1 MAVIAMTRE
10 IGTFGKDV
18 AAGLAE
24 RLGLDVIHHELVKHG
39 IVKSSGLPESEAHRF
54 LEGEASLIE
63 RWRMDQRRMRRCT
76 EQEIFELAAKGNVL
90 IRGWGSVY
98 LLRSVPHVLSVR
110 VCAPME
116 FREAVRMQQLGLK
129 DRAAA
134 RRDIERD
141 DAAHNGTMRR
151 MFGIDWTDPA
161 HYTIVLN
168 TARIPVQECVDCI
181 VRLVQSPPFAETEE
195 SKAELLNQLISA
207 RVRSALERH
216 FGSDAGALVKTE
228 VKAGQVILTGQMVDA
243 HYIAEAV
250 RLVRSVKGVTGVESR
265 VVPIGFRPIEL
276 FRD

>member
-10 IGTFGKDV
+10 MGTLGKDV
-18 AAGLAE
+18 VAGLAE
-24 RLGLDVIHHELVKHG
+24 RLGLEVIQHGLVERN
-39 IVKSSGLPESEAHRF
+39 IAETSGLPENKVHRF
-54 LEGEASLIE
+54 LEGEASLLE
-63 RWRMDQRRMRRCT
+63 RWRMDRRRMRCCT
-76 EQEIFELAAKGNVL
+76 AQEIFELAAKGNVL

-116 FREAVRMQQLGLK
+116 FREAVLMQRLGLK

-134 RRDIERD
+134 RRVIEHD
-141 DAAHNGTMRR
+141 DAAHNGAMQG

-168 TARIPVQECVDCI
+168 TARVPIQECVDCI
-181 VRLVQSPPFAETEE
+181 VRLVQSPAFAETEE
-195 SKAELLNQLISA
+195 SKAELMNQLISA

-216 FGSDAGALVKTE
+216 FGSDAAALVKTE
-228 VKAGQVILTGQMVDA
+228 VKAGQVMLTGQMVDA

-250 RLVRSVKGVTGVESR
+250 RLVRSVEGVTGVKSHI
-265 VVPIGFRPIEL
+265 VPIGFQG
-276 FRD
+276 FGVG

>member
-10 IGTFGKDV
+10 MGTLGKDV
-18 AAGLAE
+18 VAGLAE
-24 RLGLDVIHHELVKHG
+24 RLGLEVIHHGLVEHD
-39 IVKSSGLPESEAHRF
+39 IAETSGLPENKVHRF
-54 LEGEASLIE
+54 LEGEASLLE
-63 RWRMDQRRMRRCT
+63 RWRMDRRRMRCCT
-76 EQEIFELAAKGNVL
+76 AQEIFELAAKGNVL

-116 FREAVRMQQLGLK
+116 FREAVLMQRLGLK

-134 RRDIERD
+134 RREIERD
-141 DAAHNGTMRR
+141 DAAHNGAMQG

-168 TARIPVQECVDCI
+168 TARVPVQECVDCI
-181 VRLVQSPPFAETEE
+181 VRLVQSPAFAETEE
-195 SKAELLNQLISA
+195 SKAELMNQLISA

-216 FGSDAGALVKTE
+216 FGSDAGALIKTE
-228 VKAGQVILTGQMVDA
+228 VKAGQVMLTGQMVDA

-250 RLVRSVKGVTGVESR
+250 RLVRSVEGVTGVKSHI
-265 VVPIGFRPIEL
+265 VPLASKGFGVG
-276 FRD
+276 

>member
-10 IGTFGKDV
+10 MGTLGKDV
-18 AAGLAE
+18 VAGLAE
-24 RLGLDVIHHELVKHG
+24 RLGLEVIHHRLVEHD
-39 IVKSSGLPESEAHRF
+39 IAETPGLPENKVHRF
-54 LEGEASLIE
+54 LEGEASLLE
-63 RWRMDQRRMRRCT
+63 RWRIDRRRMQCCT
-76 EQEIFELAAKGNVL
+76 AQEIFELAAKGNVL

-116 FREAVRMQQLGLK
+116 FREAVLMQRLGLK

-134 RRDIERD
+134 RREIERD
-141 DAAHNGTMRR
+141 DAAHNRAMQG

-161 HYTIVLN
+161 HYTMVLN
-168 TARIPVQECVDCI
+168 TARVPVQECVDCI
-181 VRLVQSPPFAETEE
+181 VRLVQSPAFAETEE
-195 SKAELLNQLISA
+195 SKAELMNQLISA

-228 VKAGQVILTGQMVDA
+228 VKAGQVMLTGQMVDA

-250 RLVRSVKGVTGVESR
+250 RLVRSVEGVTGVKSHI
-265 VVPIGFRPIEL
+265 VPVRFQPI
-276 FRD
+276 FAK

>member
-10 IGTFGKDV
+10 MGTLGKDV
-18 AAGLAE
+18 VAGLAE
-24 RLGLDVIHHELVKHG
+24 RLGLEVIHHELVEHD
-39 IVKSSGLPESEAHRF
+39 IAETSGLPENKVHRF
-54 LEGEASLIE
+54 LEGEASLLE
-63 RWRMDQRRMRRCT
+63 RWRMDRRRMRCCT
-76 EQEIFELAAKGNVL
+76 AQEIFELAAKGNML

-98 LLRSVPHVLSVR
+98 LLRSVPHVFSVR

-116 FREAVRMQQLGLK
+116 FREAELMQRLGLK

-134 RRDIERD
+134 RREIERD
-141 DAAHNGTMRR
+141 DAAHNGAMQG

-161 HYTIVLN
+161 HYTMVLN

-181 VRLVQSPPFAETEE
+181 VRLVQSPAFAETEE
-195 SKAELLNQLISA
+195 SKAELMNQLISA

-250 RLVRSVKGVTGVESR
+250 RLVRSIEGVTGVESR
-265 VVPIGFRPIEL
+265 IVPIGFQPTEL
-276 FRD
+276 LP

>member
-10 IGTFGKDV
+10 MGTLGKDV
-18 AAGLAE
+18 VAGLAE
-24 RLGLDVIHHELVKHG
+24 RLGLEVIQHG
-39 IVKSSGLPESEAHRF
+39 LIEHDIAETSGLPENKVHRF

-63 RWRMDQRRMRRCT
+63 RWRMDRRRMRCCT
-76 EQEIFELAAKGNVL
+76 AQEIFELAAKGNVL

-116 FREAVRMQQLGLK
+116 FREAVVMQRLGLE

-134 RRDIERD
+134 RREIERD
-141 DAAHNGTMRR
+141 DAAHNGAMQG

-181 VRLVQSPPFAETEE
+181 VRLVQSPAFAETEN
-195 SKAELLNQLISA
+195 SKAELKDQLVSA

-216 FGSDAGALVKTE
+216 FGSDAGALVKAE

-250 RLVRSVKGVTGVESR
+250 RLVRSVEGVTGVKSHI
-265 VVPIGFRPIEL
+265 VAIGFQG
-276 FRD
+276 FGVG

>member
-10 IGTFGKDV
+10 MGTLGKDV
-18 AAGLAE
+18 VAGLAE
-24 RLGLDVIHHELVKHG
+24 RLGLEVIQHGLVERN
-39 IVKSSGLPESEAHRF
+39 IAETSGLPENKVHRF
-54 LEGEASLIE
+54 LEGEASLLE
-63 RWRMDQRRMRRCT
+63 RWRMDRRRMRCCT
-76 EQEIFELAAKGNVL
+76 AQEIFELAAKGNVL

-98 LLRSVPHVLSVR
+98 LLRSVPHAFSVR

-116 FREAVRMQQLGLK
+116 FREAVVMQRLGLK

-134 RRDIERD
+134 RREIERD
-141 DAAHNGTMRR
+141 DAAHNGAMQG

-168 TARIPVQECVDCI
+168 TARVPVQECVDCI
-181 VRLVQSPPFAETEE
+181 VRLVQSPAFAETEE
-195 SKAELLNQLISA
+195 SKAELMNQLISA

-250 RLVRSVKGVTGVESR
+250 RLVRSVEGVTGVKSHI
-265 VVPIGFRPIEL
+265 VPIGFQPIL
-276 FRD
+276 AK

>member
-10 IGTFGKDV
+10 IGTLGKDV
-18 AAGLAE
+18 VAGLAE
-24 RLGLDVIHHELVKHG
+24 RLGLEVIQHGLVEHD
-39 IVKSSGLPESEAHRF
+39 IAETSGLPENKVHRF
-54 LEGEASLIE
+54 LEGEASLLE
-63 RWRMDQRRMRRCT
+63 RWRMDRRRMRCCT
-76 EQEIFELAAKGNVL
+76 AQEIFELAAKGNVL

-116 FREAVRMQQLGLK
+116 FREAVLMQRLGLK

-134 RRDIERD
+134 RREIERD
-141 DAAHNGTMRR
+141 DSAHNGAMQG

-181 VRLVQSPPFAETEE
+181 VRLVQSPAFAETEE
-195 SKAELLNQLISA
+195 SKAELMNQLISA

-216 FGSDAGALVKTE
+216 FGGDAGAVIETE
-228 VKAGQVILTGQMVDA
+228 VKAGQVMLTGQMVDA

-250 RLVRSVKGVTGVESR
+250 RLVRAVEGVTGVESR
-265 VVPIGFRPIEL
+265 IVPIGFQPTEL
-276 FRD
+276 LP

>member
-10 IGTFGKDV
+10 IGTLGKDV
-18 AAGLAE
+18 VAGLAE
-24 RLGLDVIHHELVKHG
+24 RLGLEVIQHGLVEHD
-39 IVKSSGLPESEAHRF
+39 IAETSGLPENKVHRF
-54 LEGEASLIE
+54 LEGEASLLE
-63 RWRMDQRRMRRCT
+63 RWRMDRRRMRCCT
-76 EQEIFELAAKGNVL
+76 AQEIFELAAKGNVL

-116 FREAVRMQQLGLK
+116 FREAVLMQRLGLK

-134 RRDIERD
+134 RRVIEDD
-141 DAAHNGTMRR
+141 DAAHNGAMQG

-181 VRLVQSPPFAETEE
+181 VRLVQSPAFAETEE
-195 SKAELLNQLISA
+195 SKAELMNQLISA

-216 FGSDAGALVKTE
+216 FGSDAGAVIETE

-250 RLVRSVKGVTGVESR
+250 RLVRSVEGVTGVKSHI
-265 VVPIGFRPIEL
+265 VPVRFLPTEL
-276 FRD
+276 FRN

>member
-10 IGTFGKDV
+10 MGTLGKDV
-18 AAGLAE
+18 VAGLAE
-24 RLGLDVIHHELVKHG
+24 RLGLEVIDHGLVEHD
-39 IVKSSGLPESEAHRF
+39 IAETSGLPENKVHRF
-54 LEGEASLIE
+54 LEGEASLLE
-63 RWRMDQRRMRRCT
+63 RWRMDRRRMRCCT

-110 VCAPME
+110 VCARME
-116 FREAVRMQQLGLK
+116 FREAVLMQRLGLK

-134 RRDIERD
+134 RRVIERD
-141 DAAHNGTMRR
+141 DAAHNGAMQG

-168 TARIPVQECVDCI
+168 TARVPVQECVDCV
-181 VRLVQSPPFAETEE
+181 VRLVQSPAFAETEE
-195 SKAELLNQLISA
+195 SKAELMNQLISA

-216 FGSDAGALVKTE
+216 FGSDAAALVKTE

-250 RLVRSVKGVTGVESR
+250 RLVRSVEGVTGVKSHI
-265 VVPIGFRPIEL
+265 VAIGFQG
-276 FRD
+276 FGVG

>member
-1 MAVIAMTRE
+1 M
-10 IGTFGKDV
+10 
-18 AAGLAE
+18 L
-24 RLGLDVIHHELVKHG
+24 LP
-39 IVKSSGLPESEAHRF
+39 GLPENEVHRF
-54 LEGEASLIE
+54 LEGKASLLE
-63 RWRMDQRRMRRCT
+63 RWRMDRGPMRCCT
-76 EQEIFELAAKGNVL
+76 AQEIFGLAAKGNVL

-116 FREAVRMQQLGLK
+116 FREAVVMQRLGLK

-134 RRDIERD
+134 RREIERD
-141 DAAHNGTMRR
+141 DAAHNGAMRG

-168 TARIPVQECVDCI
+168 TARVPVQECVDWI
-181 VRLVQSPPFAETEE
+181 VRLVQSPAFAETEE
-195 SKAELLNQLISA
+195 SKAELMNQLISA
-207 RVRSALERH
+207 RVRSAFERH

-250 RLVRSVKGVTGVESR
+250 RLVRSVEGVTGVKSHI
-265 VVPIGFRPIEL
+265 VAIGFQG
-276 FRD
+276 FGVG

>member
-10 IGTFGKDV
+10 MGTLGKDV
-18 AAGLAE
+18 VAGLAE
-24 RLGLDVIHHELVKHG
+24 RLGLEVIHHRLVEHD
-39 IVKSSGLPESEAHRF
+39 IAETSGLPENKVHQF
-54 LEGEASLIE
+54 LEGEASLLE
-63 RWRMDQRRMRRCT
+63 RWRIDRRRMRCCT
-76 EQEIFELAAKGNVL
+76 AQEIFELAAKGNVL

-116 FREAVRMQQLGLK
+116 FREALLMQRLGLK

-134 RRDIERD
+134 RREIERD
-141 DAAHNGTMRR
+141 DSAHNGAMQG

-168 TARIPVQECVDCI
+168 TARVPVQECVDCI
-181 VRLVQSPPFAETEE
+181 VRLVQSSAFAETEE
-195 SKAELLNQLISA
+195 SKAELMNQLISA

-216 FGSDAGALVKTE
+216 FGSDAGALIKTE
-228 VKAGQVILTGQMVDA
+228 VKAGQVMLTGQMVDA

-250 RLVRSVKGVTGVESR
+250 RLVRAVEGVTGVKSHI
-265 VVPIGFRPIEL
+265 VPVRFQPTEL

>member
-10 IGTFGKDV
+10 LGTLGKDV
-18 AAGLAE
+18 VAGLAE
-24 RLGLDVIHHELVKHG
+24 RLGLEVIQHG
-39 IVKSSGLPESEAHRF
+39 VVERNIAETSGLPENKVHRF
-54 LEGEASLIE
+54 FEGEASLLE
-63 RWRMDQRRMRRCT
+63 RLRMDRRRMRCCT

-116 FREAVRMQQLGLK
+116 FREAVVMQRLGLK

-134 RRDIERD
+134 RREIERD
-141 DAAHNGTMRR
+141 DAAHNGAMQG

-168 TARIPVQECVDCI
+168 MARIPVQECVDCI
-181 VRLVQSPPFAETEE
+181 VRLVQSPAFAETEE
-195 SKAELLNQLISA
+195 SKAELKDQLISA
-207 RVRSALERH
+207 RVRSTLERH
-216 FGSDAGALVKTE
+216 FGGDAGALVETE

-243 HYIAEAV
+243 NYIAEAV
-250 RLVRSVKGVTGVESR
+250 RLVRSVEGVTGVKSHI
-265 VVPIGFRPIEL
+265 VAIGFQG
-276 FRD
+276 FGVG